1 MTARL
6 PEPETPRQPIAVVE
20 AAIIGS
26 LTVAMMATFLFAWI
40 ADSVVD
46 QHSRNFDIVVR
57 TAIHHYASPAMTRVM
72 FAITFM
78 GNPGLALVA
87 ILAVGIFLYV
97 RWYRATTWLLITL
110 AGATILDLSL
120 KLAFHRA
127 RPTPYFGALPRTY
140 SFPSGHALYSLCFY
154 GVLAGLLVHRT
165 RSLVLRIVIWTVAA
179 LLVLAIGISR
189 ICLGVHYPTDVLG
202 GYLTAT
208 IWVATMITVDR
219 LRLKRKGGKSVV
231 SSQ

>member
-6 PEPETPRQPIAVVE
+6 SEPETAPKPIVVVE
-20 AAIIGS
+20 TAILGS
-26 LTVAMMATFLFAWI
+26 LTVAVMATFLFAWI
-40 ADSVVD
+40 ADSIVD
-46 QHSRNFDIVVR
+46 QHSRNFDIAVR

-87 ILAVGIFLYV
+87 IFAVGIFLYV
-97 RWYRATTWLLITL
+97 RWYRATIWLLITL
-110 AGATILDLSL
+110 AGATVLDLSL

-127 RPTPYFGALPRTY
+127 RPTPYFGKLPHTY
-140 SFPSGHALYSLCFY
+140 SFPSGHALYSFCFY
-154 GVLAGLLVHRT
+154 GVLAGLLVDRT
-165 RSLVLRIVIWTVAA
+165 RSLVLRIIIWTVAA

-189 ICLGVHYPTDVLG
+189 IYLGVHYPTDVLG
-202 GYLTAT
+202 GYLTAA

-219 LRLKRKGGKSVV
+219 LRMRRKAE
-231 SSQ
+231 SQ